1 MTNSIRRMCCGEP
14 AIPRRSPEVAR
25 DAVVVE
31 SGFGAHGVVGDGTM
45 ERFGEISGETCD
57 RGDGRR
63 SQSLHSTASGRE
75 PIELR
80 AGCHGQAGIAKPRRG
95 KGGRKVDAER
105 TAGARSM
112 TSMNETAPVPARATQ
127 ADSMPAQ
134 WSWVVRTVWTERML
148 AALGNGV
155 KGDKRFSRCWP
166 YVFFAALGRFTMIGV
181 PLFASQS
188 RCGNH

>member
-1 MTNSIRRMCCGEP
+1 MW
-14 AIPRRSPEVAR
+14 R
-25 DAVVVE
+25 DK
-31 SGFGAHGVVGDGTM
+31 
-45 ERFGEISGETCD
+45 
-57 RGDGRR
+57 RGDLPPVVTGGR

-80 AGCHGQAGIAKPRRG
+80 AGCHGQARKAKPCRG
-95 KGGRKVDAER
+95 KGGRKVDAEK

-155 KGDKRFSRCWP
+155 KGNKRFSRCWP
-166 YVFFAALGRFTMIGV
+166 PASLRHFGTLHHDRRSNVSESITMLQPLTGEPCAGEPHARFGGRGGRESFSTPIGISGKTV
-181 PLFASQS
+181 AYISDL
-188 RCGNH
+188 